1 MGVDARIT
9 IDGSAYEVEPD
20 MAGETVILLWG
31 LFDDEMFVEFDGEKW
46 GPYFPVS
53 GPIPLHRYRAFKRG
67 KAAVR
72 ADRIQSLARQLN
84 LPISALSGCDLKLVA
99 DSVQST
105 RVLPHQP
112 FESTAF
118 EYCFPTPVAAKLAI
132 AADLATPLAKLSDED
147 KAFIDQ
153 VLTDTLIRSEVF
165 ARVREYFRNTQSG
178 EDHAG

>member
-1 MGVDARIT
+1 M
-9 IDGSAYEVEPD
+9 
-20 MAGETVILLWG
+20 
-31 LFDDEMFVEFDGEKW
+31 
-46 GPYFPVS
+46 
-53 GPIPLHRYRAFKRG
+53 
-67 KAAVR
+67 R

-165 ARVREYFRNTQSG
+165 ARVRSISATPNQERIMRVEVMEHYGLAQPIDQAGYYETAHHKQLIKDIRGAIHEGRLIAVCGVVGSG
-178 EDHAG
+178 KTVTLRRLQQRLRRKIKLP

>member
-1 MGVDARIT
+1 
-9 IDGSAYEVEPD
+9 

-72 ADRIQSLARQLN
+72 ADRIQALAQQLN
-84 LPISALSGCDLKLVA
+84 LPISALSGSDLKLVI

-112 FESTAF
+112 FESTVF
-118 EYCFPTPVAAKLAI
+118 EYSFPTSVAAKLAI

-165 ARVREYFRNTQSG
+165 ARVREYFRNKQSG